1 MAEEKNQQ
9 EWRLSAQSATGQR
22 PAAQDAEQSVAGQ
35 QGAAP
40 GAEQSVVGQQP
51 AAQGAEQGAAGQQ
64 PAAQGAEQ
72 SAAGQQ
78 PAAQGAE
85 QGATGPQPAAQGA
98 EQSAAGQAKKRRL
111 RRESH
116 AAGGQYLALIIAF
129 GVLVLVLVGV
139 GGGLIGAA
147 LAAERLE
154 SRIENSFTAMLE
166 ETGGVV
172 LYRSV
177 DTRSQVTE
185 GNELSV
191 AAVSRLA
198 ADAVVEINTE
208 TEVNGWNFFGGPS
221 SYVVPAA
228 GSGVIISD
236 NGYILTCYHVIADTQ
251 SVSVN
256 LRNGE
261 IYPAVIVAGDQQSDT
276 AILKIEAEGLTVAV
290 MGNSDD
296 LVVGDRVVAIGNPLG
311 ELGGSVTSGI
321 ISALDREVTIAQ
333 KRTFNVIQTDAAIN
347 SGNSGGGLF
356 NAQGELIGMVNAKAS
371 DIGVEGLA
379 FALPINDLKPVIEDL
394 LHYGYVASRGVTL
407 GVSLLTIG
415 DERTATSYRVD
426 ELGCYILQVTAGSNA
441 EYAGLQ
447 SGDRIVSIDGEAVS
461 EAQQVV
467 DIISGHQADDIIEI
481 VISRNG
487 KIKEMTITLY
497 GKVPNSSGGQAIA
510 AK

>member
-1 MAEEKNQQ
+1 MDEEKHQQ
-9 EWRLSAQSATGQR
+9 ELKLPAEAESGPAAAAFDPAVRAIEQPAAPVEPSATPAQAA
-22 PAAQDAEQSVAGQ
+22 PEPQVAAAQDASEEQAAFAA
-35 QGAAP
+35 GAAP
-40 GAEQSVVGQQP
+40 QAGPERQTGSQTGSQAAPPAQ
-51 AAQGAEQGAAGQQ
+51 AAQQ
-64 PAAQGAEQ
+64 AAQ
-72 SAAGQQ
+72 
-78 PAAQGAE
+78 
-85 QGATGPQPAAQGA
+85 
-98 EQSAAGQAKKRRL
+98 QAKRQ
-111 RRESH
+111 RRENH
-116 AAGGQYLALIIAF
+116 TAGRQYLALIV
-129 GVLVLVLVGV
+129 VLGLFVLALVGV
-139 GGGLIGAA
+139 GGGLIGAT

-154 SRIENSFTAMLE
+154 NKIENSFTDMLE

-177 DTRSQVTE
+177 DTEANTTE
-185 GNELSV
+185 SDDLSV

-198 ADAVVEINTE
+198 ADSVVEINTE
-208 TEVNGWNFFGGPS
+208 TEVTGWSFFGGQS

-228 GSGVIISD
+228 GSGVIVSD
-236 NGYILTCYHVIADTQ
+236 NGYILTCYHVIADSQ

-261 IYPAVIVAGDQQSDT
+261 TYPAVVVASDQQSDT
-276 AILKIEAEGLTVAV
+276 AILKIEAEDLTVAV
-290 MGNSDD
+290 MGDSDK
-296 LVVGDRVVAIGNPLG
+296 LEVGDRVVAIGNPLG

-321 ISALDREVTIAQ
+321 ISALDREVIIAN
-333 KRTFNVIQTDAAIN
+333 KGTFNVIQTDAAVN

-379 FALPINDLKPVIEDL
+379 FALPVNDLKPVIEDL

-407 GVSLLTIG
+407 GVSLLTIS

-447 SGDRIVSIDGEAVS
+447 SGDRIISIDGAAIS

-467 DIISGHQADDIIEI
+467 EIISGHQADDQIEM
-481 VISRNG
+481 VISRDG

-497 GKVPNSSGGQAIA
+497 GKVPDGAAGQATA
-510 AK
+510 SK